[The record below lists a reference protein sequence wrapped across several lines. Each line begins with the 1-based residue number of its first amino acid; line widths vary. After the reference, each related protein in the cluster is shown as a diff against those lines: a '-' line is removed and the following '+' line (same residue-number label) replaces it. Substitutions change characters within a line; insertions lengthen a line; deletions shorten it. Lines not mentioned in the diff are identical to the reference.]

1 MRLDKVVLRAFL
13 STVAAIAALLLFM
26 IFALCTIYPATMM
39 QITYDLG
46 MDNLAIANAKQ
57 AYKRTGDVYYIAFA
71 TETAIGID
79 DLEQID
85 VCGSMLIVN
94 DGFDG
99 YCETRNET
107 LPEKVKGEI
116 TYDQYVYGQVCVAK
130 YNRGNK
136 SEAVDK
142 AFEWVGY
149 DCFPQNN
156 AIVAVLMTAL
166 IADDTAT
173 VDLVEE
179 KLLTMQTD
187 DFSQDE
193 QNYYDMWLGF
203 AQE

>member
-13 STVAAIAALLLFM
+13 STVAAIAALILFM

-46 MDNLAIANAKQ
+46 MDKLAIANAKQ

-94 DGFDG
+94 GGFDG
-99 YCETRNET
+99 YCETRNTALALDEST
-107 LPEKVKGEI
+107 G

-142 AFEWVGY
+142 AFDWVGN
-149 DCFPQNN
+149 DCFPKNN

-179 KLLTMQTD
+179 KLLTMQTSG
-187 DFSQDE
+187 FSQDE
-193 QNYYDMWLGF
+193 RNDYNTWLGY

>member
-13 STVAAIAALLLFM
+13 STVAAIATLVLFM

-46 MDNLAIANAKQ
+46 LDKLAIANAKQ

-79 DLEQID
+79 DLQQID

-99 YCETRNET
+99 YCEKRNTALALDEST
-107 LPEKVKGEI
+107 G

-136 SEAVDK
+136 SDAVDK
-142 AFEWVGY
+142 AFDWVGN

-166 IADDTAT
+166 IAEDTAT

-179 KLLTMQTD
+179 KLLTMQTS
-187 DFSQDE
+187 DFSPLE
-193 QNYYDMWLGF
+193 QTYYNTWLGY